1 MSFYGNRY
9 VYKPES
15 FAKIVLKNSGI
26 NRYLTSPNDDFQVL
40 PKDSTVWIDAESRS
54 DGIGIQSGNHWIKLA
69 HAGDAMQIWHNSPA
83 ADSSLKFI
91 PQMDMETNKP
101 SGVGDIVTQLN
112 FDNYLSVPII
122 RYDVAGHVVDTN
134 NVLYFKMPSDPTQP
148 VKEDIAK
155 MQTTM
160 ATIQADQKTA
170 NDNMAEINKA
180 FDTWSTSITN
190 AETNSATALTE
201 ASAAK
206 TTAETAAQ
214 KASVAGDA
222 ILNFNET
229 IANIHR
235 RLDALE
241 KKGSST
247 N

>member
-83 ADSSLKFI
+83 TDSSLKFV

-122 RYDVAGHVVDTN
+122 RYDIAGHVVDTN

-155 MQTTM
+155 IQATM
-160 ATIQADQKTA
+160 TKIQADQTA
-170 NDNMAEINKA
+170 ANESMKNINTA
-180 FDTWSTSITN
+180 FSNWSTKIET
-190 AETNSATALTE
+190 AETNAASALETANTAKSTADSATTIAAA
-201 ASAAK
+201 AS
-206 TTAETAAQ
+206 
-214 KASVAGDA
+214 SA
-222 ILNFNET
+222 ILNFNTT
-229 IANIHR
+229 IARINE
-235 RLDALE
+235 RLKALDG
-241 KKGSST
+241 KDG
-247 N
+247 

>member
-83 ADSSLKFI
+83 ADSSLKFV

-101 SGVGDIVTQLN
+101 SGVGDIVAQLN

-155 MQTTM
+155 MQATM
-160 ATIQADQKTA
+160 TAIQTKQTAADES
-170 NDNMAEINKA
+170 MAEINKA
-180 FDTWSTSITN
+180 FNTWSTSITN

-206 TTAETAAQ
+206 TTAETATATAAA
-214 KASVAGDA
+214 ASNA
-222 ILNFNET
+222 ILNFNTT
-229 IANIHR
+229 IARINE
-235 RLDALE
+235 RLKALDG
-241 KKGSST
+241 KDG
-247 N
+247 